1 MLVSHGHMDHI
12 GGLHNYAATRGMLS
26 LPAPDVLVP
35 KPIAPAVA
43 RMMESWAEL
52 DAGELKHNL
61 VGVLPGCV
69 RGRLRRTRARAW
81 SCACMCAR
89 APSQESVRRLSCV
102 RRPPRASHA
111 DALARFPPSR
121 LPCAR
126 SDEHALSSPKGY
138 FVKPFATTHVVPS
151 QGYVVCSR
159 KQKLREEYLGLP
171 GAEIKAL
178 RQAGEDIT
186 RTVEVAEAAF
196 TADTT
201 MDFVKV
207 DAPETRL
214 ALSAKVFFMECTFV
228 DDTMTAEDAREYGHT
243 HLDEIVANADAFAN
257 VGALVLIHFSPRYS
271 IETILEC
278 LDRKLPPEL
287 KEKAVPLLEGFR

>member
-1 MLVSHGHMDHI
+1 M
-12 GGLHNYAATRGMLS
+12 
-26 LPAPDVLVP
+26 
-35 KPIAPAVA
+35 
-43 RMMESWAEL
+43 
-52 DAGELKHNL
+52 
-61 VGVLPGCV
+61 
-69 RGRLRRTRARAW
+69 
-81 SCACMCAR
+81 
-89 APSQESVRRLSCV
+89 
-102 RRPPRASHA
+102 
-111 DALARFPPSR
+111 
-121 LPCAR
+121 PCAR

-138 FVKPFATTHVVPS
+138 FVKPFTTTHVVPS